1 MGAEPDDR
9 ADAAARSL
17 EERMALVLGA
27 ISDGVVFLS
36 RQWRFTYVNPSAAR
50 IADLPE
56 AHLLGKVLWDAVP
69 SAPGSGI
76 GDACVKAMDERV
88 SATVREFRPKHGI
101 WLEATAYPTPD
112 GIAVLL
118 RDVTE
123 AQQREQRLE
132 QQDALLASQ
141 AALLD
146 NARDAII
153 VRDLDSKIRY
163 WNEAATR
170 IYGWERDEVI
180 GQRARDL
187 LYSRPDDFERA
198 IAHTLADGH
207 WTGELRQVSRS
218 GGKIVVESSW
228 TLVRDASGQ
237 PESIFSVTT
246 DITEKRRAEQLALR
260 TERMESLGTL
270 ASGIAHDL
278 NNVLTPILMA
288 VQLLKPGES
297 APDRKDLL
305 VSMEAAVKRGA
316 DMIRQVLSFA
326 TGATGRR
333 EPVDIARLLREVSGL
348 ARDWPETVHL
358 NVDAESALWGTMGD
372 DTQLVQVLLN
382 LLSNARD
389 AMPHGGTVNIRA
401 RNATLADTYSSVSH
415 LAVPGSYV
423 VIEVEDEGTGIPN
436 DSLAKI
442 FEPFYTTKEV
452 GAGTGLGLSTS
463 LAVIRGHGGYMQAYS
478 EVGRGSLFRIHLPAE
493 VTPAA
498 VESNAAPV
506 ADVELPRGTGQLIL
520 VVDDEAAIRQMTRQ
534 TLEAYGYTTAVASNG
549 AEAIAYIAADH
560 GDVALVLTDMAMP
573 VMDGAA
579 TAAYLIEHY
588 PHIPVIAASGLN
600 ANGGVA
606 RAASSGVHS
615 FIAKPYT
622 TEQLLTSVAT
632 ALNEAGAPR

>member
-1 MGAEPDDR
+1 MAEPDDNP
-9 ADAAARSL
+9 DAQAEARGL
-17 EERMALVLGA
+17 EARMAIVLEA
-27 ISDGVVFLS
+27 ISDGVVFLNHEF
-36 RQWRFTYVNPSAAR
+36 RFTYLNPIAERFARAAR
-50 IADLPE
+50 ADLI
-56 AHLLGKVLWDAVP
+56 GQVLWDAVP
-69 SAPGSGI
+69 DARGTEIGI
-76 GDACVKAMDERV
+76 ACVRAMDESV
-88 SATVREFRPKHGI
+88 STTVREFRPALGL
-101 WLEATAYPTPD
+101 WVEATAYPTPD
-112 GIAVLL
+112 GVAMLL
-118 RDVTE
+118 RDVTR
-123 AQQREQRLE
+123 AQEREQRLE
-132 QQDALLASQ
+132 HQEALLASQ

-153 VRDLDSKIRY
+153 VRDLDSTIRY

-170 IYGWERDEVI
+170 IYGWAREEVL
-180 GQRARDL
+180 GRRARDV
-187 LYSRPDDFERA
+187 LYSRPDDFEMA

-218 GGKIVVESSW
+218 GSRIIVESSW
-228 TLVRDASGQ
+228 TLVRNAEGE
-237 PESIFSVTT
+237 PESIFSVNT
-246 DITEKRRAEQLALR
+246 DITEKRRAELLALR

-288 VQLLKPGES
+288 VQLLKPGEA
-297 APDRKDLL
+297 APDRRELL
-305 VSMEAAVKRGA
+305 ISMEAAVKRGA

-333 EPVDIARLLREVSGL
+333 EHVDIAALLREVTGL
-348 ARDWPETVHL
+348 ARDWPETIQL
-358 NVDAESALWGTMGD
+358 NLDAPSDLWATLGD

-389 AMPHGGTVNIRA
+389 AMPDGGTVTLSA
-401 RNATLADTYSSVSH
+401 RNATLTDTYSSVSH
-415 LAVPGSYV
+415 LAMPGSYV
-423 VIEVEDEGTGIPN
+423 VIEVEDEGVGIPQ

-478 EVGRGSLFRIHLPAE
+478 ELDRGSLFRIHLPAE
-493 VTPAA
+493 VRAVPSADATPT
-498 VESNAAPV
+498 
-506 ADVELPRGTGQLIL
+506 ADELPRGAGQLIL

-549 AEAIAYIAADH
+549 AEAISFVEADA
-560 GDVALVLTDMAMP
+560 GEVALVLTDMAMP

-579 TAAYLIEHY
+579 TAAYLIEHH

-622 TEQLLTSVAT
+622 TEQLLSSVAA
-632 ALNEAGAPR
+632 ALSSTGAGS